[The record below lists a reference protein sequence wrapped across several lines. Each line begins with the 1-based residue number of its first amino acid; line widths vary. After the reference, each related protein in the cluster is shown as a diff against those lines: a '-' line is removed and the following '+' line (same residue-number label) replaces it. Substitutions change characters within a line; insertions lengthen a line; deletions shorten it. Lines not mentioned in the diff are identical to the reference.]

1 MFDYTQLTYS
11 EKINDLLIYHG
22 SQAKLSDY
30 LEISRQ
36 SILKW
41 KENDSSIKEENKLK
55 IDVAFCKAFG
65 FKSIDA
71 NEVIR
76 VLTQLNKTDF
86 SYFNIKEED
95 IVHLISK
102 YSSFG
107 SLEIEETDISE
118 KKFDKVI
125 SQNNELIN
133 DLNKREIFSIN
144 NLSSLSNK
152 IIIDTLNNI
161 EDVFP
166 ITTEKIRI
174 WHFIL
179 MSGIR
184 ADAGKYSTKIR
195 IIPGSEDL
203 HLTDP
208 RDIPEE
214 LEYWCSKYKDIKTIE
229 DIAKS
234 HAHFE
239 AIHPFGDGNGR
250 LGRIIMAAQCIKI
263 GYIPPLI
270 NKKNKALYLVFL
282 KHAQVNSEYGHLAY
296 FLGNSILNMHKKVFK
311 I

>member
-107 SLEIEETDISE
+107 SLEIEEADISE
-118 KKFDKVI
+118 
-125 SQNNELIN
+125 
-133 DLNKREIFSIN
+133 
-144 NLSSLSNK
+144 
-152 IIIDTLNNI
+152 
-161 EDVFP
+161 
-166 ITTEKIRI
+166 
-174 WHFIL
+174 
-179 MSGIR
+179 
-184 ADAGKYSTKIR
+184 
-195 IIPGSEDL
+195 
-203 HLTDP
+203 
-208 RDIPEE
+208 
-214 LEYWCSKYKDIKTIE
+214 
-229 DIAKS
+229 
-234 HAHFE
+234 
-239 AIHPFGDGNGR
+239 
-250 LGRIIMAAQCIKI
+250 
-263 GYIPPLI
+263 
-270 NKKNKALYLVFL
+270 
-282 KHAQVNSEYGHLAY
+282 
-296 FLGNSILNMHKKVFK
+296 
-311 I
+311 

>member
-107 SLEIEETDISE
+107 SLEIEEADISE

-152 IIIDTLNNI
+152 IIMDTLNNT

-174 WHFIL
+174 
-179 MSGIR
+179 
-184 ADAGKYSTKIR
+184 
-195 IIPGSEDL
+195 
-203 HLTDP
+203 
-208 RDIPEE
+208 
-214 LEYWCSKYKDIKTIE
+214 
-229 DIAKS
+229 
-234 HAHFE
+234 
-239 AIHPFGDGNGR
+239 
-250 LGRIIMAAQCIKI
+250 
-263 GYIPPLI
+263 
-270 NKKNKALYLVFL
+270 
-282 KHAQVNSEYGHLAY
+282 
-296 FLGNSILNMHKKVFK
+296 
-311 I
+311 